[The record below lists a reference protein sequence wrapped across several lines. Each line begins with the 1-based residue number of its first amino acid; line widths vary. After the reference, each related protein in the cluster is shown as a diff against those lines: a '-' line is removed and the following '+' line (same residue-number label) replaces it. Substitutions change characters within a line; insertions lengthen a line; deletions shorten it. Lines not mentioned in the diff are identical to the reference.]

1 MTWLVIFGLAHA
13 HLLLWIGD
21 ILSFYG
27 LVGML
32 AFLFRAW

>member
-21 ILSFYG
+21 ILYFYG